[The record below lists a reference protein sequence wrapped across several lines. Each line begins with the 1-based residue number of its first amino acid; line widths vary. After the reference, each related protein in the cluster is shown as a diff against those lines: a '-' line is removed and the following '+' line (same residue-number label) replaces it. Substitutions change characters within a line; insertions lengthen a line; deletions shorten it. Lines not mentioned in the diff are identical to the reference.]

1 MYPFGRRPLIQAAV
15 AGLFAGSAGAR
26 AAAPAPLLRV
36 GMNSDIRGTNP
47 FGSRDQNTDAV
58 LQHCVEGLVAFRENA
73 EIGPMLAEG
82 WDVAADGRSYR
93 FHLRSGV
100 RFHNGA
106 TLTAGDVVTTWRRL
120 LDPAT
125 QWRGRPDFAGT
136 TLRIVDIAAPDPAT
150 VVFTLD
156 QPSALF
162 LPNMARPDYGQS
174 AILHSDSWDEHG
186 TWKQPI
192 GTGPFRLGEWK
203 PGQSTEL
210 QRFAEYAALPGPRD
224 GDCGGKHALADRVL
238 ISVVPDGNAAMA
250 GLQSGALDVAWP
262 LSPEVAE
269 QVKGDRRVALDTTPI
284 LDMYA
289 LLFQTQDKLL
299 GDVRIRRAIAMA
311 LDPIDL
317 TDGATH
323 GVARANSSIV
333 AGTSPFHT
341 AVEGSAWP
349 NDPVGAAALLKQAG
363 YSGQPIT
370 VMANRQYPEMYQIAV
385 LAQAMAQAAGV
396 NLQITLTDWA
406 TQLDHYTRGE
416 FQAMAFGY
424 SARMDPSQMFD
435 TVMGP
440 KAREPR
446 KVWDDPEAQALLV
459 QSGRTLDHAA
469 RQAAFDALHRRMVE
483 QVPLIP
489 LFNMT
494 MVSATRTGVEGY
506 KGWPGANA
514 RFWGVSPA

>member
-1 MYPFGRRPLIQAAV
+1 MPRLGRRPLLQATAGLLATAGTAQAA
-15 AGLFAGSAGAR
+15 AL
-26 AAAPAPLLRV
+26 APLLRV

-47 FGSRDQNTDAV
+47 FGTRDQNTDAV
-58 LQHCVEGLVAFRENA
+58 LQHAVEGLVAFRENA
-73 EIGPMLAEG
+73 EIGPMLAQG
-82 WDVAADGRSYR
+82 WDVASDGRSYR
-93 FHLRSGV
+93 FHLRPGV

-106 TLTAGDVVTTWRRL
+106 VLAAENVVEAWRRL
-120 LDPAT
+120 LDPAG
-125 QWRGRPDFAGT
+125 QWRGRPDFTGPA
-136 TLRIVDIAAPDPAT
+136 LRVTDIAAPDPAT

-174 AILHSDSWDEHG
+174 AILHRESWDEHG
-186 TWKQPI
+186 AWRQPI

-210 QRFAEYAALPGPRD
+210 LRFAEYAALPGPRD
-224 GDCGGKHALADRVL
+224 GNGGGKHALVERVL
-238 ISVVPDGNAAMA
+238 IRVVPDANAAMA
-250 GLQSGALDVAWP
+250 GLQSGALDIAWP
-262 LSPEVAE
+262 LSPEVAA
-269 QVKGDRRVALDTTPI
+269 QVKDDRRVALDTTPI

-289 LLFQTQDKLL
+289 MLFQTGDKLL
-299 GDVRIRRAIAMA
+299 SDVRIRRAIAMA
-311 LDPIDL
+311 LDPVDL

-323 GVARANSSIV
+323 GIARPNSSIV
-333 AGTSPFHT
+333 AATSPFHT
-341 AVEGSAWP
+341 AVQAEAWP
-349 NDPVGAAALLKQAG
+349 NDPAAAAALLKQAG
-363 YSGQPIT
+363 YRGEPIT
-370 VMANRQYPEMYQIAV
+370 VVANRQYPEMYQVAV

-406 TQLDHYTRGE
+406 TQLDRYTRGE
-416 FQAMAFGY
+416 YQAMAFGY

-469 RQAAFDALHRRMVE
+469 RQAAFDALHRRMVA

-494 MVSATRTGVEGY
+494 MVSAARPGVVGY

-514 RFWGVSPA
+514 RFWDVSPA